1 MRNWFFILIFSTL
14 LGNMSA
20 HQVQLVTYHQKTNG
34 ILIRIVVSNT
44 PDVNNI
50 AGWVGQENWFYL
62 TLNEASRIGKN
73 VKFEPEIALFAPL
86 EDPILY
92 YKEIVKFS
100 KLNLNKNGFIY
111 FEINPIYIKEI
122 KQSVNY

>member
-1 MRNWFFILIFSTL
+1 MIHKSSVID
-14 LGNMSA
+14 A
-20 HQVQLVTYHQKTNG
+20 K
-34 ILIRIVVSNT
+34 
-44 PDVNNI
+44 
-50 AGWVGQENWFYL
+50 A
-62 TLNEASRIGKN
+62 RIGKN

-111 FEINPIYIKEI
+111 FEINPMYIKEI
-122 KQSVNY
+122 KQMLAKNNLNDVNFKDDFEGKKRFVKITF